1 MAKETSKQVIKSI
14 RLPESIWNILKVTSD
29 KSYRTLNS
37 QILKILE
44 DWLVEHNYIDE
55 DERFKND

>member
-1 MAKETSKQVIKSI
+1 MAKEISKQVIKSI

-44 DWLVEHNYIDE
+44 DWLVEHNYFDE